1 MRKENLI
8 TLQDGGEA
16 KQFKIRQMPAT
27 QGERFLLKLLM
38 ALGAKANTVSMDD
51 PMQVINAVCS
61 QPFEKVQDLLDDMIS
76 CISRVHD
83 GGIETQLTP
92 DNADDFIE
100 DVPTLLRLRA
110 EAVKVNNFFQ
120 KVGEMLSDSSSG
132 DAVMIKRKT

>member
-27 QGERFLLKLLM
+27 KGEKFFLKLLM
-38 ALGAKANTVSMDD
+38 ALGAKAKTVSMDD
-51 PMQVINAVCS
+51 PIQVINAVCS
-61 QPFEKVQDLLDDMIS
+61 QPFEKVQDLLDDMIG

-100 DVPTLLRLRA
+100 DVPTLLKLRA
-110 EAVKVNNFFQ
+110 EVVKVNNFFQ

-132 DAVMIKRKT
+132 DAVMIKRKA

>member
-27 QGERFLLKLLM
+27 KGEKFLLKLLM
-38 ALGAKANTVSMDD
+38 ALGAKAKTVSMDD
-51 PMQVINAVCS
+51 PIQVINAVCS
-61 QPFEKVQDLLDDMIS
+61 QPFEKVQDLLDDMII

-92 DNADDFIE
+92 DNTDDFIE
-100 DVPTLLRLRA
+100 DVTTLLRLRA
-110 EAVKVNNFFQ
+110 EVVKVNNFFQ

-132 DAVMIKRKT
+132 DAVMIKRKA

>member
-51 PMQVINAVCS
+51 PIQVINAVCS

-110 EAVKVNNFFQ
+110 EVVKVNNFFQ

-132 DAVMIKRKT
+132 DAVMIKRKA